1 MPVNDNAH
9 ALRLMESLKE
19 IDCEQA
25 AREVGG
31 RFPLSKS
38 ADVEKKF
45 EWAANICHYLE
56 EHYDTEKIT
65 AIRKQCRCNDG
76 KSIAKKLL
84 KYWKQAEGVQEF
96 VRLFNEHES
105 FAALEYRSEHTL
117 LFCYP
122 QCYCA
127 CVKRVPQTLSKTWC
141 YCTLGN
147 AEGIFQEVFQKE
159 VQVSLLESI
168 KSGADR
174 CVIEVKW

>member
-1 MPVNDNAH
+1 MPANDNAH
-9 ALRLMESLKE
+9 ALRLMKSLE
-19 IDCEQA
+19 ELDGEQA
-25 AREVGG
+25 AQEIEN

-38 ADVEKKF
+38 ANVEKKF
-45 EWAANICHYLE
+45 EWAANICQYLE
-56 EHYDTEKIT
+56 EHYDQEKVVE
-65 AIRKQCRCNDG
+65 IRKQCRCNDG
-76 KSIAKKLL
+76 KSNARTLL
-84 KYWKQAEGVQEF
+84 KYLKQAKSIKEF

-105 FAALEYRSEHTL
+105 FATLEYISENAL

-127 CVKRVPQTLSKTWC
+127 CVKRVPKVLSKTWC

-147 AEGIFQEVFQKE
+147 AEGLFQEVFQKD

-174 CVIEVKW
+174 CVIEVHF

>member
-9 ALRLMESLKE
+9 ALRLMDSLKE

-25 AREVGG
+25 AQEVGDL
-31 RFPLSKS
+31 FPLSKS
-38 ADVEKKF
+38 ANVEKKF

-84 KYWKQAEGVQEF
+84 KYWKQAESVKDF
-96 VRLFNEHES
+96 VSLFNEHES
-105 FAALEYRSEHTL
+105 FAALEYISENTL

-127 CVKRVPQTLSKTWC
+127 CVKRVSRILPKTWC

-174 CVIEVKW
+174 CVVEVKW

>member
-9 ALRLMESLKE
+9 ALRLVESLKG

-25 AREVGG
+25 AREVAE
-31 RFPLSKS
+31 RFPLPKS

-56 EHYDTEKIT
+56 EQYDLERI
-65 AIRKQCRCNDG
+65 AAVRKKCRCNDG

-84 KYWKQAEGVQEF
+84 KYLKQAGDLKAF
-96 VRLFNEHES
+96 VRLFNESES
-105 FAALEYRSEHTL
+105 FASLEYVSEHML
-117 LFCYP
+117 RFCYP

-127 CVKRVPQTLSKTWC
+127 CVKRVPRELSKTWC

>member
-1 MPVNDNAH
+1 MPTNDNAH

-19 IDCEQA
+19 LDGERA
-25 AREVGG
+25 AQEAAEW
-31 RFPLSKS
+31 FPLSKS
-38 ADVEKKF
+38 ADIEKKF
-45 EWAANICHYLE
+45 EWAKSICGYLE
-56 EHYDTEKIT
+56 EHYDSEKT
-65 AIRKQCRCNDG
+65 VAIRKKCRCNDG

-84 KYWKQAEGVQEF
+84 KYRNQAEDLNAF
-96 VRLFNEHES
+96 VRLFNESES
-105 FAALEYRSEHTL
+105 FASLEYVSEHML
-117 LFCYP
+117 RFCYP

-127 CVKRVPQTLSKTWC
+127 CVKRVPQSLPKTWC